1 MPMKFMATKD
11 NLLNGIN
18 IVQKAISSKNTI
30 PVLSGIYLKAEEGKP
45 TFAATDLELGI
56 ECKVPVQV
64 IEEGEVVLPAKY
76 LSDLVR
82 RLPDTNLMFEY
93 LPETVSVKIIY
104 GQAETNI
111 MGGRSFPASLNFKM
125 IIP

>member
-1 MPMKFMATKD
+1 MYKR
-11 NLLNGIN
+11 
-18 IVQKAISSKNTI
+18 QK
-30 PVLSGIYLKAEEGKP
+30 L

-76 LSDLVR
+76 LGDLVR
-82 RLPDTNLMFEY
+82 RLPDTNLLFEY
-93 LPETVSVKIIY
+93 LPETVSVKITY

-111 MGGRSFPASLNFKM
+111 MRCV
-125 IIP
+125 